1 MAKHSR
7 DEAYQL
13 KDSDA
18 HRKYYDAWSSSYDT
32 DFAVRSGYIFP
43 EELARL
49 FLACADPE
57 DDPILD
63 IGCGTGL
70 VGLAFAGSDRTVDG
84 MDISTGML
92 AEAGRTGA
100 YRNLI
105 EVDLTKP
112 SAIPATRYGGLVS
125 CGAFTIGHL
134 GPEAFESALHLGLP
148 GALCAIG
155 VNQLHYEKEQ
165 FGASIEALVDK
176 GRISSFR
183 IHVLPIYGIV
193 ENPDEPINLANVV
206 VFRNSLD

>member
-13 KDSDA
+13 KDSNA
-18 HRKYYDAWSSSYDT
+18 HREYYDSWASSYDT
-32 DFAVRSGYIFP
+32 DFAARSGYIFP
-43 EELARL
+43 EELVQR
-49 FLACADPE
+49 FLACAVTD

-70 VGLAFAGSDRTVDG
+70 VGLAFADSGKTVDG

-100 YRNLI
+100 YRNLF
-105 EVDLTKP
+105 EVDLTNP
-112 SAIPATRYGGLVS
+112 STIPAARYGGLVS

-134 GPEAFESALHLGLP
+134 GPGALQSVLQLARP

-155 VNQLHYEKEQ
+155 INQQHYEDEQ
-165 FGASIEALVDK
+165 FGASVETLVDT
-176 GRISSFR
+176 GRISAVR
-183 IHVLPIYGIV
+183 IHVVQIYEEV
-193 ENPDEPINLANVV
+193 ESPDSPINLSNVI
-206 VFRNSLD
+206 VFRTATD